1 MDCGFEF
8 DAKLI
13 SSFIFVMLQCSAT
26 ENFGSLGDDDNH
38 SKLHHRSGEVNV
50 IERKF
55 TSSD

>member
-13 SSFIFVMLQCSAT
+13 SSFIFVMLRCSAT
-26 ENFGSLGDDDNH
+26 GNFGSLGDDDNH
-38 SKLHHRSGEVNV
+38 RLQHRSGEVNV
-50 IERKF
+50 IERKC